1 MTSNLLQFVEVGELA
16 ADALCNIYQL
26 HLRGGREGGREG
38 GRGSG
43 REGGRGVELLSKIR
57 LRARLSC

>member
-26 HLRGGREGGREG
+26 HLRGGGGREGGREG
-38 GRGSG
+38 GGVGG
-43 REGGRGVELLSKIR
+43 REVGG
-57 LRARLSC
+57 